1 MLYHLLYPL
10 KDIFFGFNIFRYIT
24 FRAAGAIITA
34 FVLSIVLGPFIINI
48 LRRLKI
54 GEYVRSMEEVP
65 GIYPMHKH
73 KEGTP
78 TMGGIIIL
86 IAIISATILWARL
99 DNRYVLITLS
109 ATLWLGMVGFVDDYL
124 KLSNKGAAGGL
135 TKSTKF
141 IGEVILGLIIAA
153 ILFVDQNVGSKVYF
167 PFLKNAVVD
176 IGLFYILF
184 VIAVIVGSSNAVNL
198 TDGLDGLAIG
208 CTIMV
213 AITYT
218 VISYIIGNIKFSD
231 YLFLKYI
238 PGTGELAIY
247 CAAITGA
254 GLGFLWFNSYP
265 ATVFM
270 GDIGSLALGG
280 GIGVVAACIK
290 KEILLFI
297 AGGIFVLEAVS
308 VILQVASF
316 KLRRRRIFLMAPF
329 HHHLQM
335 KGWPESKIVIRFW
348 IISAILALFAMS
360 TLKLR

>member
-10 KDIFFGFNIFRYIT
+10 KDIFFGFNVFRYIT

-34 FVLSIVLGPFIINI
+34 FILSVVLGPYIIRM
-48 LRRLKI
+48 LRRFKI
-54 GEYVRSMEEVP
+54 GEYIRSKEEVP

-78 TMGGIIIL
+78 TMGGIIMLVAIL
-86 IAIISATILWARL
+86 SSTILWTRL
-99 DNRYVLITLS
+99 NNRYVLITIF
-109 ATLWLGMVGFVDDYL
+109 ATLWLGLVGFLDDYL
-124 KLSNKGAAGGL
+124 KLTKKGQAGGL
-135 TKSTKF
+135 TKTTKL
-141 IGEVILGLIIAA
+141 IGEAILGLIIAV
-153 ILFVDQNVGSKVYF
+153 ILFADPNVGSEIYF
-167 PFLKNAVVD
+167 PFFKNAVID

-184 VIAVIVGSSNAVNL
+184 VMLVIIGTSNAVNL

-213 AITYT
+213 ALTYA
-218 VISYIIGNIKFSD
+218 VISYVIGHIKFSE

-238 PGTGELAIY
+238 PGAGELTIY
-247 CAAITGA
+247 CAAIAGA

-280 GIGVVAACIK
+280 GIGVVASCIK
-290 KEILLFI
+290 RETLLLM

-316 KLRRRRIFLMAPF
+316 RLKRRRIFLMAPF

-335 KGWPESKIVIRFW
+335 RGWVESKIVVRFW
-348 IISAILALFAMS
+348 IIAAILALFTLS